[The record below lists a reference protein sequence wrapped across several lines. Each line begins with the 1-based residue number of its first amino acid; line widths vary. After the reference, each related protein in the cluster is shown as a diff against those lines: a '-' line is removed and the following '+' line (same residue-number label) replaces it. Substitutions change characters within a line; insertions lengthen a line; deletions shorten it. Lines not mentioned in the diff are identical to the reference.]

1 MERIGRSRKTK
12 NKNEKIKS
20 SLETLVWNVPGS
32 CIGRKSNK
40 KGEPS
45 TNNVKMYML
54 GYNSIRSNKR
64 KIALGCMQEISY
76 PNRQKQ
82 SHFHVRNIR
91 LVIIS
96 KRFCQMAKIQMKMKS
111 VHCMI
116 TIKDALNCLYL
127 LDSLPK
133 M

>member
-76 PNRQKQ
+76 PNRQK
-82 SHFHVRNIR
+82 
-91 LVIIS
+91 
-96 KRFCQMAKIQMKMKS
+96 
-111 VHCMI
+111 
-116 TIKDALNCLYL
+116 
-127 LDSLPK
+127 
-133 M
+133 

>member
-12 NKNEKIKS
+12 KKNEKIKS

-32 CIGRKSNK
+32 FIWRKSNK

-82 SHFHVRNIR
+82 SHFHVRNIKVWACNYKQKV
-91 LVIIS
+91 LS
-96 KRFCQMAKIQMKMKS
+96 NGQNTNENEKCALYDYHKRC
-111 VHCMI
+111 
-116 TIKDALNCLYL
+116 IKLSL
-127 LDSLPK
+127 LIG
-133 M
+133 

>member
-12 NKNEKIKS
+12 KKNEKIKS

-32 CIGRKSNK
+32 CIWRKSNK

-82 SHFHVRNIR
+82 SHFHVRNIKVWACNYKQKV
-91 LVIIS
+91 LS
-96 KRFCQMAKIQMKMKS
+96 NGQNTNENEKCTLYDYHKRC
-111 VHCMI
+111 
-116 TIKDALNCLYL
+116 IKLSL
-127 LDSLPK
+127 LIG
-133 M
+133 